1 MSAGE
6 AARQLRHLLTPLDQW
21 RLDPATD
28 EIAIN
33 KPGEVFIRQ
42 RGRFQRHEIAMDY
55 DDAYDIAILAGALNQ
70 QNVGEANPLLA
81 ADLPDGERLQAVL
94 PPCVPQG
101 TVSLTIRIHGS
112 AVAPLEAATS
122 RYKLD

>member
-6 AARQLRHLLTPLDQW
+6 AARQLRHLLAPLDQW
-21 RLDPATD
+21 RMDRTTH

-81 ADLPDGERLQAVL
+81 ADLPHGERLQAVL

-101 TVSLTIRIHGS
+101 TVSLTMRIHS
-112 AVAPLEAATS
+112 STVPPLA
-122 RYKLD
+122 D